1 MNVERDL
8 KRAIRSGD
16 AKRIKD
22 AFESFYNK
30 NVRLIYRVLIDN
42 YGKDDELDDDIQESF
57 LVLLNDPVKLLSI
70 DRIDRYW
77 IGVAKITC
85 VHRLKRASRLG
96 EIDETEIADSRPG
109 IPELVQ
115 GDALSE
121 QIIECLGHPDADIV
135 ILRVAYG
142 YSEKEIAERLNIG
155 EDAISYRYRKGLKL
169 LKRRLGDEEK

>member
-1 MNVERDL
+1 MSVEHDL
-8 KRAIRSGD
+8 KKAIRSGD

-30 NVRLIYRVLIDN
+30 NVRLIYRVMIDN
-42 YGKDDELDDDIQESF
+42 YGKDSELDDDIQESF

-85 VHRLKRASRLG
+85 LHRLKRASRLG
-96 EIDETEIADSRPG
+96 EIDETEIADSRPD

-155 EDAISYRYRKGLKL
+155 EDAVSYRYRKSLKL
-169 LKRRLGDEEK
+169 LKRKLGDEEK

>member
-8 KRAIRSGD
+8 KRAIRSGNPN
-16 AKRIKD
+16 RIKE
-22 AFESFYNK
+22 AFESFYDK

-96 EIDETEIADSRPG
+96 EIDDVDIADSRPT
-109 IPELVQ
+109 IPELVR
-115 GDALSE
+115 GDALVE

-135 ILRVAYG
+135 ILRAAYG

-155 EDAISYRYRKGLKL
+155 EDAVSYRYRKSLKL
-169 LKRRLGDEEK
+169 LKRRLGDEEE